1 MSPRPVLLVAIASLL
16 LTSADASAQEA
27 YAGPQGRWY
36 GYQTLIFDGAAAV
49 LFPVGLAV
57 AFEEGGKSFPI
68 KGFSLMALG
77 GSAYLFGPPTVHWVH
92 GRVGVG
98 FLSMGLRLLSPVA
111 GLGLGA
117 IASEI
122 ATRSKNQIGIPIG
135 VVVGAV
141 AAAGVDAAVL
151 AWDKGPRG
159 VSSPYTVLP
168 DLVITRRAAT
178 IGVAGAF

>member
-1 MSPRPVLLVAIASLL
+1 MSPRRVLLAAIASLL
-16 LTSADASAQEA
+16 LTSADANAQG
-27 YAGPQGRWY
+27 AGPQERWY
-36 GYQTLIFDGAAAV
+36 GYPSLLFDVSAAA
-49 LFPVGLAV
+49 LIPAGIAV
-57 AFEEGGKSFPI
+57 TIEEGGDDFPI
-68 KGFSLMALG
+68 KGFSLIALG
-77 GSAYLFGPPTVHWVH
+77 GSAYLFGPPSVHWIR

-117 IASEI
+117 LASDI
-122 ATRSKNQIGIPIG
+122 ATGSRNQIGIPIG
-135 VVVGAV
+135 AVVGAV

-168 DLVITRRAAT
+168 DLVIARRAAT